1 MRRLT
6 DLPSLE
12 EVDVVELVK
21 LERYLDGRLELA
33 AARHFVAV
41 VVVVVV
47 GPLPFWHTGTVAREQ
62 ITSNDSPFLDDDVAL
77 SLSPISLQI

>member
-33 AARHFVAV
+33 AAARHFVAV
-41 VVVVVV
+41 
-47 GPLPFWHTGTVAREQ
+47 R
-62 ITSNDSPFLDDDVAL
+62 
-77 SLSPISLQI
+77 

>member
-41 VVVVVV
+41 
-47 GPLPFWHTGTVAREQ
+47 R
-62 ITSNDSPFLDDDVAL
+62 
-77 SLSPISLQI
+77 